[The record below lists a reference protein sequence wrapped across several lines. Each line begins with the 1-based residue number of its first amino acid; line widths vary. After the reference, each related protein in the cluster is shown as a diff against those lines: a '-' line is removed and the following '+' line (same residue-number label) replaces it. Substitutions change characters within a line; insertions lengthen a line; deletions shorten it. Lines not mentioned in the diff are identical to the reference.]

1 MKKIIL
7 MAVSAVLLAAGCQKT
22 TIENPAPEPTMVFK
36 SGLTKLTKAQGTAD
50 AAGAGMT
57 NLQAQDFRVW
67 AYANYTDAV
76 NDVTPG
82 KVYDKMENLNVYYN
96 VVSDEGNTTST
107 GSWSTKKEYYWP
119 GTDKNLMFFAV
130 SGANYG
136 DDLSNQNVVVPD
148 FTEKSIKVSE
158 FNVAPAT
165 PNTDLMVADVVDQH
179 QGDKEVNLTFHHALS
194 KVEFLFKTVP
204 SDKMRVLVQSIEVEG
219 LVSKASLSVTAAATG
234 TSYDKNN
241 TIKTE
246 SEPSTDEEVTS
257 TVYPVSFI
265 WTPATNQTEG
275 DTPTTATFVDDYK
288 NDYDFT
294 KKWGEGENATTNIEL
309 ATGKIVDP
317 AATEGEYYDPDFDK
331 TAMTLTSDATIFA
344 TWLMIPQDI
353 TNKTVKVTYI
363 INSRQFE
370 AIFKLDHDSLK
381 GTEENAVAKWGYNKY
396 VRYTVTLSPNV
407 ISFSPSVEDWD
418 QHDTNASTTELDD
431 ITMQN

>member
-76 NDVTPG
+76 NDVDRG
-82 KVYDKMENLNVYYN
+82 DVYDKMENLNVYYN

-136 DDLSNQNVVVPD
+136 ADLSKQYVVTPNY
-148 FTEKSIKVSE
+148 TEKLITISE
-158 FNVAPAT
+158 FNVTPAT

-204 SDKMRVLVQSIEVEG
+204 SEKMRVLVQSIEVEG

-234 TSYDKNN
+234 TSYDKDNKII
-241 TIKTE
+241 T
-246 SEPSTDEEVTS
+246 EPSNDAVATS
-257 TVYPVSFI
+257 TVYPVSFE
-265 WTPATNQTEG
+265 WNPATATEG
-275 DTPTTATFVDDYK
+275 TEGATTPVTATFVDDY
-288 NDYDFT
+288 NVEYDFT
-294 KKWGEGENATTNIEL
+294 KPWGEGDNATTVIEL
-309 ATGKIVDP
+309 ANGTAKVDP
-317 AATEGEYYDPDFDK
+317 GNLKEGESFDTK
-331 TAMTLTSDATIFA
+331 AMALTSDAQTFA

-370 AIFKLDHDSLK
+370 AIFELDHDTLK
-381 GTEENAVAKWGYNKY
+381 GTEDNAVAKWGDNKY

-418 QHDTNASTTELDD
+418 QHDSNATTDEKDD